1 MVADVLHF
9 VIRWNAIVPTRKSIL
24 IEVDGMQ
31 QLSRFHFWED
41 GHFRDGGVKTAA
53 HPLRAGTERWSGT
66 APCGESLGVPDCRAI
81 DFNYIRAGYRLESLR
96 DPKTI
101 VDFIPIPFWLSF
113 GSRSAFFSAMKSHTS
128 FTSVVEGIYTIN
140 AIQVNARRNLATKH
154 NRLGSVFVY

>member
-53 HPLRAGTERWSGT
+53 HPLRAGTQRWSGT

-96 DPKTI
+96 YPKTI

-113 GSRSAFFSAMKSHTS
+113 GSRSAFFLGHEITH
-128 FTSVVEGIYTIN
+128 VVHVGGG
-140 AIQVNARRNLATKH
+140 RNLYNKCNSSQRKTKFG
-154 NRLGSVFVY
+154 N